1 MGQIF
6 VAFSEYLN
14 FERLVFRPLC
24 RMHEAKAEAMR
35 ARDGLLPRP
44 PTAAAH

>member
-14 FERLVFRPLC
+14 FKMLVFRPLST
-24 RMHEAKAEAMR
+24 MHEAKAMR
-35 ARDGLLPRP
+35 ARDGLFPRP
-44 PTAAAH
+44 LTAAAQ

>member
-14 FERLVFRPLC
+14 FENKINMFLFFQQTILWFESWASLAPRPL
-24 RMHEAKAEAMR
+24 AKR
-35 ARDGLLPRP
+35 S
-44 PTAAAH
+44 